1 MGEDTQAE
9 GIGDLKTAKFAEA
22 TNQMMLKKLKSTSRD
37 VKVNSSSL
45 SAWKAGG
52 QFENLGASVH

>member
-9 GIGDLKTAKFAEA
+9 GIGDLKTEKFEEA
-22 TNQMMLKKLKSTSRD
+22 TNQMTLKNLKSTSRD
-37 VKVNSSSL
+37 VKVNISSL

>member
-9 GIGDLKTAKFAEA
+9 GIGDLKTAKFEEA
-22 TNQMMLKKLKSTSRD
+22 TNQMTLKNLKSTSRD
-37 VKVNSSSL
+37 VKVNISSL

>member
-9 GIGDLKTAKFAEA
+9 GIGDLKTAKFEEA
-22 TNQMMLKKLKSTSRD
+22 TNQMTLKNLKSTSRD
-37 VKVNSSSL
+37 VKVNISSS